1 MDYSA
6 MGKRVRKH
14 RVYLG
19 YTQEQLAEKAG
30 VSASFIGHIE
40 QGTRIASMQTL
51 VALCEAL
58 DVTPNFL
65 LQDNFDSLSTN
76 IDFPPNLSPHQI
88 TMLQEMVNNMTYTM
102 DNWST
107 GE

>member
-1 MDYSA
+1 MEMDYQA
-6 MGKRVRKH
+6 MGRRVRKH

-40 QGTRIASMQTL
+40 QGTRIASVHTL
-51 VALCEAL
+51 VSLCRAL

-65 LQDNFDSLSTN
+65 LQDAFEN
-76 IDFPPNLSPHQI
+76 ISPGVDFPPSLTPKQVN
-88 TMLQEMVNNMTYTM
+88 TLQEIINSMTHAM
-102 DNWST
+102 DTWN
-107 GE
+107 E